1 MGKIQELATFE
12 KPREK
17 AERFGIDKISDEEL
31 LAIIIN
37 CGTVGMSSLDIA
49 KSIINDAGSLAALV
63 NVPFQYFSS
72 FRGIKKVSAIK
83 LAASVELARRINER
97 QRLVYEEK
105 VAVNSDSLFHRYSI
119 TLAGLTQEVLI
130 IVILNKNKQIIY
142 ENTLYRGDDNNLTIN
157 HRDIMRLL
165 LLHNGYYYYL
175 IHNHPNDTVYPSES
189 DMVFTR
195 KIMEKTKEFNAKLLD
210 HLIISRESYYS
221 ILTDRLFSF
230 S

>member
-1 MGKIQELATFE
+1 MSKINELATFD

-17 AERFGIDKISDEEL
+17 AERFGIDKIKDEEL

-37 CGTVGMSSLDIA
+37 SGTVGFSSLDIA
-49 KSIINDAGSLAALV
+49 KSILKDCGSLSSLATL
-63 NVPFQYFSS
+63 PFQYFTS
-72 FRGIKKVSAIK
+72 FKGIKKVNAIK
-83 LAASVELARRINER
+83 LAASIELARRINER

-105 VAVNSDSLFHRYSI
+105 IEVNSDSLFHRYSI
-119 TLAGLTQEVLI
+119 SLAGLNQEVLI

-175 IHNHPNDTVYPSES
+175 IHNHPNASIYPSES
-189 DMVFTR
+189 DMVFTK

-210 HLIISRESYYS
+210 HLIISANGYYS
-221 ILTDRLFSF
+221 IMHEQLFSF